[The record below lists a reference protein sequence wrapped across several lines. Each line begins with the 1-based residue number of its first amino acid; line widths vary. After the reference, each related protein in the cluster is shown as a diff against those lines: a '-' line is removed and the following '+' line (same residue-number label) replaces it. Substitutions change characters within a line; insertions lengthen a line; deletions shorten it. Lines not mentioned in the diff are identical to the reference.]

1 MNSMTRRYLEET
13 LCFIL
18 NCKCDGGCILK
29 SMKVDNHQE
38 ITVEPYDH
46 RFDVDRVERTL
57 KRRKKA
63 ILKALGSDS
72 VTVTVYDDMRMYGAY
87 TMSSDG
93 FTKVA

>member
-1 MNSMTRRYLEET
+1 MNCMTRRYLEGT
-13 LCFIL
+13 LCYIL

-29 SMKVDNHQE
+29 SMKVDNRQE

-63 ILKALGSDS
+63 ILKALNTDF
-72 VTVTVYDDMRMYGAY
+72 VTVTVYDDMRMYSTY
-87 TMSSDG
+87 TISSDN
-93 FTKVA
+93 FNRVA

>member
-1 MNSMTRRYLEET
+1 MNPLTKRYLKET

-18 NCKCDGGCILK
+18 DCKCEGGCILK
-29 SMKVDNHQE
+29 SMKVDNRQE
-38 ITVEPYDH
+38 ITVEPFDH

-63 ILKALGSDS
+63 ILKALGSDY

-87 TMSSDG
+87 TLSKES
-93 FTKVA
+93 VRRVS